1 MASKENKTIF
11 NTTEKSNFI
20 LNMRESTVRKG
31 TVCALAIVPAFIYI
45 MVVLKMFFIV
55 EMSAFSM
62 TLTVGGAAAFIWL
75 AVVQAKKTCFDKSQI
90 MPFLLCILM
99 FVFAFIASVL
109 SFDFDTAL
117 SGNYGRFEGLLSI
130 TCYMGIFLLAMQIQ
144 RKRGMRIVMD
154 VLVAAGVLN
163 CVFALLQSIPGT
175 FANKYSFYINL
186 GAMQLTGVYLPSG
199 LCTSPIFF
207 ATLLTLVCGV
217 SVFGSCYDLNIS
229 RRVLYTISTIIFTV
243 FAVATHTLIGVLG
256 IGVVLFCALVLEIIR
271 MARKSS
277 DHYKSTTYPIVRL
290 LIYVA
295 VYVSCIIMFFSSGGF
310 YDGGIMWA
318 DSFSYLSGVSGYYYP
333 NTEEYPDRAP
343 FDISSLRELYG
354 YLWSNTVEAM
364 DKYDLWLTGS
374 GPDCLYYTQLK
385 TTSEI
390 MVENYSFDKCYN
402 DYLYIAATRGIPSL
416 LAYGTL
422 LVLCIKRALGG
433 VRAMLGAKKNDFWV
447 CGAAF
452 AAVIGYIVI
461 AFFNAS
467 SILVAPVFWLLLGFC
482 AKKNPPT
489 D

>member
-1 MASKENKTIF
+1 MAQKENKTIF

-31 TVCALAIVPAFIYI
+31 TVGVLLVVPVFIYI
-45 MVVLKMFFIV
+45 MVALKMFFIV
-55 EMSAFSM
+55 EMTAFSM
-62 TLTVGGAAAFIWL
+62 TLTLAGAAAFIWL
-75 AVVQAKKTCFDKSQI
+75 AVVQAKKQQLDKSQVL
-90 MPFLLCILM
+90 PFLFCIIM
-99 FVFAFIASVL
+99 FVLAFIASIW

-144 RKRGMRIVMD
+144 RKRGMRIIMD
-154 VLVAAGVLN
+154 VLVAAGVFN
-163 CVFALLQSIPGT
+163 CVFALLQSIPGP

-186 GAMQLTGVYLPSG
+186 APMRLLGVYLPSG

-217 SVFGSCYDLNIS
+217 SVFGSCYDLHIP
-229 RRVLYTISTIIFTV
+229 RRVLYTVATVIFIV
-243 FAVATHTLIGVLG
+243 FAVATHTIIGILG
-256 IGVVLFCALVLEIIR
+256 ISAVLACVLVFEIIR
-271 MARKSS
+271 MTRKKSE
-277 DHYKSTTYPIVRL
+277 HYKTTTYPIVRCV
-290 LIYVA
+290 IYIA
-295 VYVSCIIMFFSSGGF
+295 VFVSCCIMFFSGGGL
-310 YDGGIMWA
+310 YDGGIMWT

-333 NTEEYPDRAP
+333 NTEEFPDRAP
-343 FDISSLRELYG
+343 FDISNFGELYG
-354 YLWSNTVEAM
+354 YLWSNTLEAM
-364 DKYDLWLTGS
+364 DKYDLWLTGA

-416 LAYGTL
+416 LAYAAL
-422 LVLCIKRALGG
+422 LVLSVKRSLAG
-433 VRAMLGAKKNDFWV
+433 VREMLNAKKNDFWV

-452 AAVIGYIVI
+452 AAVLSYIIIG
-461 AFFNAS
+461 FFNTS
-467 SILVAPVFWLLLGFC
+467 SILVAPIFWMLLGFC
-482 AKKNPPT
+482 AKEKPPV